1 MDGVGGSSGDFGSVG
16 GDFGSVGIDF
26 GSVISSAGCQCSF
39 TGSDH
44 DANGSAVGSFTGSVV
59 IGTGETKS
67 SIVGCAFSVNSSF
80 VSGAGIFTGDV
91 SSVDFA
97 NGDFGSGF
105 EVCGLMCHDDG
116 VLWSMGCGVF
126 AGEPL
131 ASLGS
136 ILSRCQPPVNHKR
149 FYSERKIDRRRL

>member
-1 MDGVGGSSGDFGSVG
+1 MDGVGGSSGDFDSVG

-44 DANGSAVGSFTGSVV
+44 DADGSVVGSFTGSVV

-67 SIVGCAFSVNSSF
+67 SVVGNASSVNSSF

-91 SSVDFA
+91 SSVGFTD
-97 NGDFGSGF
+97 GDFGSGF
-105 EVCGLMCHDDG
+105 EVCGLMCHDM
-116 VLWSMGCGVF
+116 VFLWSMDCGVF

-136 ILSRCQPPVNHKR
+136 ILSSCQVSVNHKR
-149 FYSERKIDRRRL
+149 FYSERKVDRRRL